1 MSGFNVQGL
10 TKRFGANTVVDDLDL
25 EVEEGEFVVLLGP
38 SGCGKTTTLRCLAG
52 LERPDGGTI
61 RFGARTVFDGSGHV
75 DVPTHKRNI
84 GMVFQSYA
92 LWPHLTVRK
101 NIGYPLQVRGR
112 KDRLRGGA
120 VERAAEMVDTQALLD
135 RYPSQLSGGQQQ
147 RVAVARGLVAEP
159 DLVLFDEP
167 LSNLD
172 ARLRDQVRTQIHQL
186 HDDLHFSAVFVTHD
200 QSEAFAL
207 GDRLAIMKAGRL
219 EQLDTPQAVFDEPAS
234 EYVAAFIGMGNRL
247 ELTRGE
253 RGWSIASGQ
262 PLDLDAR
269 TPSRAAGD
277 VAVARLRAEDLH
289 LRRTAEDGPAHH
301 VVLPAA
307 LVTKEFGGR
316 HYDVLVDV
324 DGQHL
329 SLRADTREHGAW
341 LASAPPGAPVL
352 VSFAPADVRVFAA
365 DLSPQPRTG
374 LALAGSRPVSSP
386 ASAPAGAGV

>member
-1 MSGFNVQGL
+1 VSGFNVQGL

-25 EVEEGEFVVLLGP
+25 SVEDGEFVVLLGP

-52 LERPDGGTI
+52 LERPEAGSI
-61 RFGARTVFDGSGHV
+61 AFGDRTVFGGERHV

-101 NIGYPLQVRGR
+101 NIGYPLKVRGR
-112 KDRLRGGA
+112 RDALRGGA
-120 VERAAEMVDTQALLD
+120 VERAAEMVDTSALLD

-186 HDDLHFSAVFVTHD
+186 HRRLGFSAVFVTHD

-219 EQLDTPQAVFDEPAS
+219 EQLDTPQRVFDEPHS

-247 ELTRGE
+247 ELTRTE
-253 RGWSIASGQ
+253 RGWTTTSGE
-262 PLDLDAR
+262 LVDLAGR
-269 TPSRAAGD
+269 TPERGAGD
-277 VAVARLRAEDLH
+277 RAVARLRAEDLH
-289 LRRTAEDGPAHH
+289 LVRTAEEAPRHH
-301 VVLPAA
+301 VVLPGTV
-307 LVTKEFGGR
+307 VTTEFGGR

-324 DGQHL
+324 SGQRL
-329 SLRADTREHGAW
+329 SLEADTREHGDW
-341 LASAPPGAPVL
+341 LRAADEGTPAL
-352 VSFAPADVRVFAA
+352 VSFAPSDVRLFAPGLDA
-365 DLSPQPRTG
+365 TPQTG
-374 LALAGSRPVSSP
+374 LAL
-386 ASAPAGAGV
+386 SAATQTDGVTISTGA